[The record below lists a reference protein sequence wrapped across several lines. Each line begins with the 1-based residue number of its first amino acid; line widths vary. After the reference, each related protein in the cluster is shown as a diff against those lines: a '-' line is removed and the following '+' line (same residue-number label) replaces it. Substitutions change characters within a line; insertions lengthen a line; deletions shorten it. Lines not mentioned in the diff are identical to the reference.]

1 MYIFCFS
8 IAKAQNTP
16 KEAIVTMQI
25 EALQLNRE
33 VVNKTDTFFVR
44 SGFVLEPIKVNYAA
58 AETDLGTGVS
68 RTTAAE
74 KRLQSYNL
82 IDYQEMIGMSFDT
95 DTKPTA
101 KTIETYRV
109 ADASKRGIRFIN
121 EPYLING
128 LNVSDLIK
136 DKDTIVN
143 GAKCLLLK
151 NNKVI
156 TSQVKGSRGDKI
168 LQVKILINPALKSY
182 SYPFIS
188 EKIVEEFGGGAILG
202 VAFLTGSGLK
212 TIVRYTYSPF
222 SSAET
227 GLFNKYQDLY
237 HQHIALLDKLKQK
250 K

>member
-1 MYIFCFS
+1 MHFFCFS
-8 IAKAQNTP
+8 IAKAQNAP

-25 EALQLNRE
+25 EALQHNRE

-44 SGFVLEPIKVNYAA
+44 PGFVLEPIKVNYVA

-95 DTKPTA
+95 DTKPTT

-136 DKDTIVN
+136 DKTP
-143 GAKCLLLK
+143 L
-151 NNKVI
+151 
-156 TSQVKGSRGDKI
+156 SM
-168 LQVKILINPALKSY
+168 
-182 SYPFIS
+182 
-188 EKIVEEFGGGAILG
+188 
-202 VAFLTGSGLK
+202 GLN
-212 TIVRYTYSPF
+212 VYF
-222 SSAET
+222 
-227 GLFNKYQDLY
+227 
-237 HQHIALLDKLKQK
+237 
-250 K
+250 